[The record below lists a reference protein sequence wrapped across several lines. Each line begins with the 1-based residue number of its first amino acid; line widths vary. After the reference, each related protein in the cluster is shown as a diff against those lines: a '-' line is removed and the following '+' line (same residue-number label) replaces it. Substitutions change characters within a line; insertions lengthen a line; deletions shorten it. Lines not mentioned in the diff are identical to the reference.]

1 MRTRRA
7 RESAWTAA
15 ADRAARPA
23 NPRRASGSARAM
35 KTLTVGLGFSRTLI
49 IAAALTL
56 CARVAL
62 AESAV
67 ETWTVDGEKRE
78 AIVYTPKSS
87 ASAASQLGRDK
98 APLIFSFHGHGDDME
113 NFQYV
118 GLQNVWPDAII
129 VYFQGLPSRDGYR
142 GWQVEPGEYGDRDLK
157 MVDAVLAAMKKKYNV
172 DDNRIYA
179 TGFSNGAHFT
189 YLLWA
194 ARPNVFAAFAPVAG
208 RIRPTAMPKEPRPIL
223 IIGGARD
230 AQVAFPGQRAAM
242 GIAIRLNGVD
252 GKTASCGDGC
262 TLYGGDTPSPVMT
275 WIHQGGHEYPRP
287 TSAKIAEFF
296 HQHPKGE

>member
-1 MRTRRA
+1 
-7 RESAWTAA
+7 
-15 ADRAARPA
+15 
-23 NPRRASGSARAM
+23 M
-35 KTLTVGLGFSRTLI
+35 KTVLV
-49 IAAALTL
+49 AVALTL

-67 ETWTVDGEKRE
+67 ESWTVDGVKRE
-78 AIVYTPKSS
+78 AIVYTPKST
-87 ASAASQLGRDK
+87 AGK

-157 MVDAVLAAMKKKYNV
+157 MVDAVLAAMKKKYDV

-194 ARPNVFAAFAPVAG
+194 TRPDVFAAFAPVAG
-208 RIRPTAMPKEPRPIL
+208 RIRPTAMPKEPKPIL
-223 IIGGARD
+223 IIGGERD
-230 AQVAFPGQRAAM
+230 QQVAFQDQRAAI
-242 GIAIRLNGVD
+242 GIATRVNGS
-252 GKTASCGDGC
+252 AA
-262 TLYGGDTPSPVMT
+262 PVVT
-275 WIHQGGHEYPRP
+275 WIHPGGHEYPRP
-287 TSAKIAEFF
+287 TSGKIVEFF
-296 HQHPKGE
+296 HQHEKGD

>member
-1 MRTRRA
+1 MRT
-7 RESAWTAA
+7 
-15 ADRAARPA
+15 
-23 NPRRASGSARAM
+23 RASGSARAM
-35 KTLTVGLGFSRTLI
+35 KTFTAGLGFSRTLI

-67 ETWTVDGEKRE
+67 ETWTVDGVKRE
-78 AIVYTPKSS
+78 AIVYTPKST
-87 ASAASQLGRDK
+87 AGK

-129 VYFQGLPSRDGYR
+129 VYFQGLPSRDSYR

-230 AQVAFPGQRAAM
+230 AQVAFPDQRAAM

-262 TLYGGDTPSPVMT
+262 TLYGGDTPAPVMT

-287 TSAKIAEFF
+287 TSGKIAEFF